1 MRDTRLEELYNK
13 YLMITDQM
21 VAEYDAM
28 EVAAIMMAQA
38 LSIYRTGLD
47 EIDYNKMVDSISSNR
62 DNVKKFTPTIIQ

>member
-47 EIDYNKMVDSISSNR
+47 EIDYHKMVDSISSNR